1 MIVLAPASVQ
11 EMAELTAKGFDLAD
25 KYRMTCMILADGTVG
40 QMMEPVELPV
50 HIDEE
55 PDRPWAVTGTRMNRP
70 HHIYH
75 QLPISVSGKAGRNEF
90 CPVCALRYHS

>member
-11 EMAELTAKGFDLAD
+11 EMAELTVKGFDLAD

-40 QMMEPVELPV
+40 QMMEPVELPA
-50 HIDEE
+50 HTDAE
-55 PDRPWAVTGTRMNRP
+55 PDRPWAVSPSYR
-70 HHIYH
+70 
-75 QLPISVSGKAGRNEF
+75 QLPVSVSGKAGRNEF